1 MIQPDLF
8 APASKRWNP
17 RYVAYSLAHG
27 RTPEVMLDYDK
38 KRCPGGCM
46 GEFIIWMG
54 QRWAEWCSLTGAIP
68 HSYTKADHANFDA
81 WLDAAQSPA

>member
-8 APASKRWNP
+8 AEPAPKQWNP
-17 RYVAYSLAHG
+17 RYVAYALAHG
-27 RTPEVMLDYDK
+27 RAPVAMLEHDK

-54 QRWAEWCSLTGAIP
+54 RRWAEWCALTGAIP
-68 HSYTKADHANFDA
+68 HSYTQTDHANFDA
-81 WLDAAQSPA
+81 WLDARCG